1 MHWHQPSPLWRK
13 RVRTDRITSAFLA
26 FLAVCAA
33 EPVTDSHNSH
43 VESRLMA
50 ADKSNTVCQAPPAG
64 DLGTEYIRYPICL
77 ETRWT
82 AGGPMRHTTSV
93 DMASAATSTSVYLDA
108 RDITVSVPGH
118 TGASAREDGGA
129 MGDFHAEQRSRH
141 GQEQDDADLDS
152 PLDNSNFLSF
162 EEWKNQNLAKVGQ
175 SAETMRRHRQG
186 ASRGSEHGAQV
197 RRRPVSSAQIN
208 DPLEGLG
215 EDPEIG
221 LEFGGFSTD
230 ESGIASWDRKESGIP
245 PDIGSGAGG
254 RNGAGEGSQPAFEL
268 VGQDAEN
275 IPRKGIGRRKHAGT
289 TCKERFNYASF
300 DCAAT
305 ILKTNPQCTGS
316 SAVLNE
322 NKDSYMLNE
331 CRAKDKFLIL
341 ELCDDILVDTVVLA
355 NYEFFSS
362 IFRSFRISV
371 SDRYP
376 IKADKWRVLGTYEAA
391 NSRQVQAFAVENP
404 LIWARYL
411 KIEFLSHYANE
422 FYCPVSLVRVHGT
435 TMMEE
440 YKNDGEAARADEEED
455 VNAQLEEAQQQQQ
468 QQQQQQR
475 LDELAAIPENIS
487 ITKATV
493 DISLVPL
500 SNLSTHELTE
510 LRCFVER
517 NETESILL
525 GLVSGKMC
533 AIREKAAH
541 IERHP
546 PTASRAGDDPAAP
559 SSGSISSLSAA
570 EHIRSGSSTGA
581 SMASDRQEPRRSST
595 SSSITANGSHTEPTR
610 MNAGANTP
618 PPASPPHNPSTQES
632 FFKSVNKR
640 LQMLESNSTLS
651 LLYIEEQSRILRD
664 AFNKVE
670 KRQLAKTSAF
680 LENLNSTVL
689 QELKEFRQQ
698 YDHLW
703 HSVFI
708 EFEQQRQQY
717 HREVFSVAA
726 QLGVLADEL
735 VFQKRV
741 AVIQSI
747 FVLICFGLVL
757 FSRSSVA
764 PYLEFPRVQNIVTR
778 TRSFRSPSPTYDSPI
793 ASASPSPP
801 PISRVG
807 SSMLSRDDADDHHR
821 SHPHHQ
827 RSPSEQTDYEV
838 GNPTF
843 AYSPPTPTSG
853 TSTPDRGVKRSG
865 FPIESQR
872 ALSAVISAPS
882 SIASLTDSDSGL
894 RQRAVKNTNE
904 EKHESESE
912 GEA

>member
-1 MHWHQPSPLWRK
+1 MDRHLSPHGRK
-13 RVRTDRITSAFLA
+13 QRLRTDRITSAFLA
-26 FLAVCAA
+26 FLAVCSAPGPAAA
-33 EPVTDSHNSH
+33 ESADS
-43 VESRLMA
+43 SRLMA
-50 ADKSNTVCQAPPAG
+50 VDKSNTICQAHVSN
-64 DLGTEYIRYPICL
+64 DLGADYIRYPICL
-77 ETRWT
+77 ETRWN
-82 AGGPMRHTTSV
+82 A
-93 DMASAATSTSVYLDA
+93 ASATSGGERPATTRSASGIYADSKDSSGSV
-108 RDITVSVPGH
+108 TVPVPD
-118 TGASAREDGGA
+118 TASSESSKSKESGSSGS
-129 MGDFHAEQRSRH
+129 G
-141 GQEQDDADLDS
+141 DDADVES

-162 EEWKNQNLAKVGQ
+162 EEWKNQNLAKAGQ
-175 SAETMRRHRQG
+175 SAETMRRHRQDKG
-186 ASRGSEHGAQV
+186 QQA
-197 RRRPVSSAQIN
+197 RRRHTRSPQMN
-208 DPLEGLG
+208 DPLDGLG
-215 EDPEIG
+215 EESEID

-230 ESGIASWDRKESGIP
+230 ESGVASWERKDDGMAS
-245 PDIGSGAGG
+245 PDNIDSIAAPGGAVVGG
-254 RNGAGEGSQPAFEL
+254 KEDKHPSQPIFEL
-268 VGQDAEN
+268 DGQDAEN
-275 IPRKGIGRRKHAGT
+275 MPRKGIGRRKHAGT

-305 ILKTNPQCTGS
+305 VLKTNPQCTGS

-331 CRAKDKFLIL
+331 CRAKDKFLIM

-362 IFRSFRISV
+362 IFRSFRVSV

-391 NSRQVQAFAVENP
+391 NARQVQAFAVENP

-411 KIEFLSHYANE
+411 KIDFLSHYGNE

-455 VNAQLEEAQQQQQ
+455 ANAQEEAEQQRQQEEQQQQEQ
-468 QQQQQQR
+468 KQV
-475 LDELAAIPENIS
+475 DVVVHPDVSIPEVVIN
-487 ITKATV
+487 
-493 DISLVPL
+493 DQMVPL
-500 SNLSTHELTE
+500 SNLSDHELDE

-525 GLVSGKMC
+525 GLVSSKMC
-533 AIREKAAH
+533 AIQERAAH
-541 IERHP
+541 IASQPVTATRVKDEAAAPASGSITSTNTPEQIRSVSSTRT
-546 PTASRAGDDPAAP
+546 PTASDREETRRT
-559 SSGSISSLSAA
+559 ST
-570 EHIRSGSSTGA
+570 GSSIA
-581 SMASDRQEPRRSST
+581 
-595 SSSITANGSHTEPTR
+595 ANGSHTEPTR
-610 MNAGANTP
+610 MNSATYSP
-618 PPASPPHNPSTQES
+618 SPASPPPNPSTQES

-670 KRQLAKTSAF
+670 KRQLAKTSTF

-717 HREVFSVAA
+717 HREVYSVAT

-747 FVLICFGLVL
+747 FVLVCFGLVL
-757 FSRSSVA
+757 FSRSSGT
-764 PYLEFPRVQNIVTR
+764 PYFEFPRNIVTR
-778 TRSFRSPSPTYDSPI
+778 TRSFRSSSVTYDSP
-793 ASASPSPP
+793 APSASPSPP
-801 PISRVG
+801 PMSRMG
-807 SSMLSRDDADDHHR
+807 SSILSRSEADDDHLHHNHSR
-821 SHPHHQ
+821 HH

-843 AYSPPTPTSG
+843 TYSPPTPTSR
-853 TSTPDRGVKRSG
+853 TTTPERTRKLRFSPD
-865 FPIESQR
+865 PQ
-872 ALSAVISAPS
+872 
-882 SIASLTDSDSGL
+882 SGL
-894 RQRAVKNTNE
+894 AVSATGSPATMSDPELSLRKRPIKSVE
-904 EKHESESE
+904 VKHESESDAEQAE
-912 GEA
+912 GDSFT